1 MNKRQVP
8 GWAVIFA
15 VTILLVACATHEAQ
29 VANTY
34 KMAGADATV
43 AQFDAQHE
51 DSAIFVSQDWL
62 DEREV
67 LVEQRELDLELQANA
82 LAIQEAWQSEHA
94 LRLDR
99 ESAHLERQDNS
110 LAMQQAWFREH
121 DKQLALQGAIGS
133 SAAQLVGAGNQPKN
147 AEPGHCYA
155 RVLVPGEYLTVTDK
169 VLSESARM
177 KVDIVPARY
186 ETVSEQVMVEK
197 GSLQLKV
204 IPAEYGFVTER
215 VMVEPARKRL
225 VHAPAQYEIINER
238 VMVKPASAAWKQ
250 GAGPMQKVDGA
261 TGEILCLVETP
272 AQYQSVA
279 KSVLKTPSSTHEVE
293 DPPVYKTIKRR
304 VITTPARTEMVDVP
318 AKYKT
323 VQVTKMIEPAHEKQ
337 TPIAAQFQTVTK
349 QIKVTEDRTD
359 WQEIL
364 CETNLT
370 HDKIGFIQKSLD
382 WFGFKPGPIDG
393 VLGPQTMAAVK
404 AFQKDHGLTVANYL
418 TVDTVEALGVEL

>member
-1 MNKRQVP
+1 MNKRLIP

-15 VTILLVACATHEAQ
+15 VTILLAACATHEAR

-34 KMAGADATV
+34 KMAGADATM
-43 AQFDAQHE
+43 AQIEEQHE

-62 DEREV
+62 DEREM
-67 LVEQRELDLELQANA
+67 LVEQREFDLELQANA
-82 LAIQEAWQSEHA
+82 IVIQDAWNKERDLQ
-94 LRLDR
+94 LDLKNTD
-99 ESAHLERQDNS
+99 LERQGNS
-110 LAMQQAWFREH
+110 LAIQQAWFKEH
-121 DKQLALQGAIGS
+121 EKQLELQEGMGFS
-133 SAAQLVGAGNQPKN
+133 TEQLAGAGNLPQN
-147 AEPGHCYA
+147 AEPGSCYA

-169 VLSESARM
+169 VLSKSARM

-225 VHAPAQYEIINER
+225 VHVPAQYELINER
-238 VMVKPASAAWKQ
+238 VMIKPASAVWKR
-250 GAGPMQKVDGA
+250 GTGPNQKIDEA

-272 AQYQSVA
+272 AQYQSVS

-304 VITTPARTEMVDVP
+304 VITTPARTEMVDTP
-318 AKYKT
+318 SKYKT
-323 VQVTKMIEPAHEKQ
+323 VQVTKLIEPAHEKR
-337 TPIAAQFQTVTK
+337 TPLLAQFQTVTK
-349 QIKVTEDRTD
+349 QVKVTEDRMD

-370 HDKIGFIQKSLD
+370 HDKVGFIQRSLD
-382 WFGFKPGPIDG
+382 WFGFSPGPIDG
-393 VLGPQTMAAVK
+393 VLGPQTMAAVN
-404 AFQKDHGLTVANYL
+404 AFQKDHGLTVTNYL
-418 TVDTVEALGVEL
+418 TVYTVAALGVEL

>member
-15 VTILLVACATHEAQ
+15 VTILLAACATHEAQ
-29 VANTY
+29 MANTY
-34 KMAGADATV
+34 QMAGDDATV
-43 AQFDAQHE
+43 AQFDAQYE
-51 DSAIFVSQDWL
+51 DSEIFVSQDWL

-67 LVEQRELDLELQANA
+67 LVEQRELELERQANA
-82 LAIQEAWQSEHA
+82 LAIQ
-94 LRLDR
+94 
-99 ESAHLERQDNS
+99 
-110 LAMQQAWFREH
+110 QAWLKEH
-121 DKQLALQGAIGS
+121 EKQIALQGGMGS
-133 SAAQLVGAGNQPKN
+133 SAEQLAGTGDLPKN
-147 AEPGHCYA
+147 AEPGRCYA

-169 VLSESARM
+169 VLSEPARM

-204 IPAEYGFVTER
+204 IPAEYGYVTER
-215 VMVEPARKRL
+215 VMVEPAKKRL
-225 VHAPAQYEIINER
+225 VHVPAQYEIVNER
-238 VMVKPASAAWKQ
+238 VMVKPASTVWKK
-250 GAGPMQKVDGA
+250 GAGPIQKVDGA

-272 AQYQSVA
+272 AQYQSVS

-304 VITTPARTEMVDVP
+304 VVTTPARTELVDVP

-323 VQVTKMIEPAHEKQ
+323 VQVTRLIEPAHEKH

-349 QIKVTEDRTD
+349 RVKVTDDRTD

-370 HDKIGFIQKSLD
+370 HEKVGFIQRSLD

-393 VLGPQTMAAVK
+393 VLGPQTMAAVN

>member
-15 VTILLVACATHEAQ
+15 VTILLAACATHEAR

-43 AQFDAQHE
+43 AQIDEQYE
-51 DSAIFVSQDWL
+51 DSAIFVSQDWM
-62 DEREV
+62 DERER
-67 LVEQRELDLELQANA
+67 LVEQREFDLELQANA
-82 LAIQEAWQSEHA
+82 IAIQDAWHNERDLQ
-94 LRLDR
+94 LDLKN
-99 ESAHLERQDNS
+99 ADLERQGNS
-110 LAMQQAWFREH
+110 LAIQQAWFKEH
-121 DKQLALQGAIGS
+121 EKQLA
-133 SAAQLVGAGNQPKN
+133 GAGNQPKN
-147 AEPGHCYA
+147 AEAGRCYA

-197 GSLQLKV
+197 GSLQFKV

-225 VHAPAQYEIINER
+225 VHVPAQYEIINQQ
-238 VMVKPASAAWKQ
+238 VMIKPASAVWKK
-250 GAGPMQKVDGA
+250 GAGPIQKVDGA
-261 TGEILCLVETP
+261 TGEILCRVETP
-272 AQYQSVA
+272 AQYQSVS
-279 KSVLKTPSSTHEVE
+279 KSVLKTASSTHEVE

-304 VITTPARTEMVDVP
+304 VITTPAKTEMVDVP

-323 VQVTKMIEPAHEKQ
+323 VQVTKLIEPAHEMR
-337 TPIAAQFQTVTK
+337 TPMLAQFQTVTK
-349 QIKVTEDRTD
+349 QVKVTEDSMD

-370 HDKIGFIQKSLD
+370 HDKIGFIQRSLA
-382 WFGFKPGPIDG
+382 WFGFNPGPIDG
-393 VLGPQTMAAVK
+393 VLGPQTMAAVN
-404 AFQKDHGLTVANYL
+404 AFQKDHGLTVAKYL
-418 TVDTVEALGVEL
+418 TADTVEALGVEL